1 MFCKKCGK
9 EIDDSAVICPN
20 CGCATD
26 NYAERKIVK
35 KEKGSGLVG
44 WSIASLVLA
53 FITPLFGLVM
63 GMGFKPI
70 AIKENNWKAAK
81 LCIAAICLSVLSLGV
96 LFYVMYF
103 ELSIIES
110 EVDLILSWVRN
121 IYDELYWRGY

>member
-26 NYAERKIVK
+26 NYAERKVVK
-35 KEKGSGLVG
+35 KEKGSSLVG

-53 FITPLFGLVM
+53 FVAPLFGLVM

-103 ELSIIES
+103 EVFHIES
-110 EVDLILSWVRN
+110 IVDGIDYCVSK
-121 IYDELYWRGY
+121 IYRYLYYYG

>member
-26 NYAERKIVK
+26 NYAERKVVK

-44 WSIASLVLA
+44 WSIASLVLS
-53 FITPLFGLVM
+53 FIAPLFGLVM

-103 ELSIIES
+103 VLNNIEG
-110 EVDLILSWVRN
+110 VVYGILRYVGD
-121 IYDELYWRGY
+121 IYWDIYVK

>member
-26 NYAERKIVK
+26 NYAERKVVK
-35 KEKGSGLVG
+35 KEKGSSLVG

-53 FITPLFGLVM
+53 FVAPLFGLVI

-70 AIKENNWKAAK
+70 AIKDNNWKAAK
-81 LCIAAICLSVLSLGV
+81 LCIAAICLSVLSLGI

-103 ELSIIES
+103 ELINIENGINMIDYYIS
-110 EVDLILSWVRN
+110 K
-121 IYDELYWRGY
+121 IYRYLYW

>member
-26 NYAERKIVK
+26 NYAERKVVK

-44 WSIASLVLA
+44 WSIASLVLS
-53 FITPLFGLVM
+53 FIAPLFGLVM

-70 AIKENNWKAAK
+70 AIKDNNWKAAK

-103 ELSIIES
+103 KVINIES
-110 EVDLILSWVRN
+110 IVDGIDYCVSR
-121 IYDELYWRGY
+121 IYRYLFY

>member
-26 NYAERKIVK
+26 NYAERKVVK
-35 KEKGSGLVG
+35 KEKGSGLVA
-44 WSIASLVLA
+44 WSIVSLVLA

-63 GMGFKPI
+63 AMGFKPI

-81 LCIAAICLSVLSLGV
+81 LCIAAICLSVFSMGV
-96 LFYVMYF
+96 FFYIMYAT
-103 ELSIIES
+103 LADIQST
-110 EVDLILSWVRN
+110 VNW
-121 IYDELYWRGY
+121 IYWH

>member
-26 NYAERKIVK
+26 NYAERKVVK
-35 KEKGSGLVG
+35 REKGSSLVG

-53 FITPLFGLVM
+53 FVAPLFGLVM

-70 AIKENNWKAAK
+70 AIKDNNWKAAK
-81 LCIAAICLSVLSLGV
+81 LCIAAICLSVLSLGI

-103 ELSIIES
+103 ELINIENGINTIDYYVS
-110 EVDLILSWVRN
+110 K
-121 IYDELYWRGY
+121 IYRYLYW

>member
-26 NYAERKIVK
+26 NYAERKVVK
-35 KEKGSGLVG
+35 KEKGSGLVV
-44 WSIASLVLA
+44 WSIVSLVLA
-53 FITPLFGLVM
+53 FVAPLFGLVM

-81 LCIAAICLSVLSLGV
+81 LCIAAICLSVLTLGV

-103 ELSIIES
+103 ELSIIEGR
-110 EVDLILSWVRN
+110 VDNISRWVRD
-121 IYDELYWRGY
+121 IYYSYRRGY

>member
-9 EIDDSAVICPN
+9 EIGDSAVICPN

-26 NYAERKIVK
+26 NYVERKVVK

-44 WSIASLVLA
+44 WSISSLVLA
-53 FITPLFGLVM
+53 FVAPLFGLVM
-63 GMGFKPI
+63 GMRFKPI

-103 ELSIIES
+103 KVINIES
-110 EVDLILSWVRN
+110 LVDGIDYCVSK
-121 IYDELYWRGY
+121 IYRYLYYYG

>member
-9 EIDDSAVICPN
+9 EIGDSAVICPN

-26 NYAERKIVK
+26 NYVERKVVK

-44 WSIASLVLA
+44 WSISSLVLA
-53 FITPLFGLVM
+53 FVAPLFGLVM

-103 ELSIIES
+103 KVINIES
-110 EVDLILSWVRN
+110 LVDGIDYCVSK
-121 IYDELYWRGY
+121 IYRYLYYYR